1 MKANG
6 MMVPKR
12 KKYSCTPTK
21 QDKSLVPSPNLVK
34 DMDING
40 PDRALCSDM
49 TYIYTE
55 EGFLFLSL
63 MMDMFVHDIVGWAVS
78 ESLKAEGPL
87 ETLAMASRTLK
98 PGAKRTRIAAVSTLR
113 APIARRS
120 RSSAGSPA

>member
-1 MKANG
+1 MKVNG

-12 KKYSCTPTK
+12 KKYSCTTTK

-40 PDRALCSDM
+40 PDQALCSDM

-78 ESLKAEGPL
+78 E
-87 ETLAMASRTLK
+87 TLK
-98 PGAKRTRIAAVSTLR
+98 TEGWNLPPRSTSMFKLNQ
-113 APIARRS
+113 PIIKIKVLTWSRDLTGRRKGG
-120 RSSAGSPA
+120 R